1 MLRVTFFSEEAPDAE
16 PDADE
21 LLDEPPQAA
30 IERAMPETSK
40 SETAFLTN
48 LFIINPPEMFCL
60 RTTLYNTI
68 FKYYIFPLNSNAFLR
83 AAAPYEGLENTFFP

>member
-1 MLRVTFFSEEAPDAE
+1 MLRVTFLSEEAPDAE
-16 PDADE
+16 PDADDE

-48 LFIINPPEMFCL
+48 LFIN
-60 RTTLYNTI
+60 R
-68 FKYYIFPLNSNAFLR
+68 SS
-83 AAAPYEGLENTFFP
+83 